1 MAAWRHTIVMAW
13 HGRHRWRR
21 GLDSTRSTIYFSI
34 ICISALARVGLA
46 VWRSIIGIGID
57 YRSISHDVKQRKND
71 GVAINIF
78 QGGKLCA

>member
-1 MAAWRHTIVMAW
+1 MAAYNFEIVMAW
-13 HGRHRWRR
+13 RIRMAART
-21 GLDSTRSTIYFSI
+21 GLDSLDHLFLHHLHFCAGGS
-34 ICISALARVGLA
+34 VGLA

>member
-1 MAAWRHTIVMAW
+1 MAAYNCDGMADGGEDW
-13 HGRHRWRR
+13 
-21 GLDSTRSTIYFSI
+21 TRLARPFISPSFA
-34 ICISALARVGLA
+34 ISALAGRRVGLA

-57 YRSISHDVKQRKND
+57 YRTCSISHDVKQRKND

>member
-1 MAAWRHTIVMAW
+1 MWRARHGAAGDGGEDW
-13 HGRHRWRR
+13 
-21 GLDSTRSTIYFSI
+21 TRLARPFISPSF
-34 ICISALARVGLA
+34 ICISALAGSAGGLA

-57 YRSISHDVKQRKND
+57 YEYCSISHDVKQRKND

>member
-1 MAAWRHTIVMAW
+1 MAARALDDSLDQLFLHHLHFCM
-13 HGRHRWRR
+13 RWR
-21 GLDSTRSTIYFSI
+21 GSCS
-34 ICISALARVGLA
+34 LA

>member
-1 MAAWRHTIVMAW
+1 MAARA
-13 HGRHRWRR
+13 
-21 GLDSTRSTIYFSI
+21 LDDSLDQLFLHHLHF
-34 ICISALARVGLA
+34 CAGAGGDGAGLA
-46 VWRSIIGIGID
+46 CSLAVWRFWRSIIGIGID

>member
-1 MAAWRHTIVMAW
+1 M
-13 HGRHRWRR
+13 RR
-21 GLDSTRSTIYFSI
+21 GGAERTGWTRSTTYFSI
-34 ICISALARVGLA
+34 ILHFSALAGLA
-46 VWRSIIGIGID
+46 VYVWRSIVGIGID